1 MNQNELITSL
11 QFQLDL
17 EKKTNL
23 EYNILINEQQ
33 NEISKLKNKI
43 EFLEKELNKFNK
55 LNELNEL
62 NKIKELKQEDNNN
75 ITFNICNYFF
85 IEFLFAFSL
94 RRLSYDENP

>member
-62 NKIKELKQEDNNN
+62 NKIKELKQEDNN
-75 ITFNICNYFF
+75 TFF
-85 IEFLFAFSL
+85 
-94 RRLSYDENP
+94 RRVSGWIYR